1 MYMSKWR
8 QGRLLDPARFRGES
22 GAAAVEFALVAPIL
36 LVALIGIL
44 TYGIYFGVASS
55 VQQLATD
62 AARASVAGLNDQ
74 ERADIARQHV
84 SVESPSYI
92 LIDSRRVTVAADAVS
107 GNPNLFQ
114 VAVRYDAS
122 GLPIYVFEKLVP
134 MPPRTITRTSVIHRG
149 GY

>member
-1 MYMSKWR
+1 MDVST
-8 QGRLLDPARFRGES
+8 RFRGQLFDRGRSRGQS
-22 GAAAVEFALVAPIL
+22 GSAAVEFALVAPIL
-36 LVALIGIL
+36 LVSLIGIL
-44 TYGIYFGVASS
+44 TYGIYFGVANS
-55 VQQLATD
+55 VQQLAAD

-84 SVESPSYI
+84 SVQSPSYV
-92 LIDSRRVTVAADAVS
+92 LIDSRRVTVSAESVA
-107 GNPNLFQ
+107 GNPDMFQ

-134 MPPRTITRTSVIHRG
+134 MPPRTITRTSIVHRG

>member
-1 MYMSKWR
+1 MYMPRWLKGWLS
-8 QGRLLDPARFRGES
+8 DPVGPRGQS

-36 LVALIGIL
+36 LVSLIGIL
-44 TYGIYFGVASS
+44 TYGIYFGVANS
-55 VQQLATD
+55 VQQLAAD

-84 SVESPSYI
+84 NVQSPSYV
-92 LIDSRRVTVAADAVS
+92 LIDVRRVTVAAEVVN
-107 GNPNLFQ
+107 GNPDQFQ

-134 MPPRTITRTSVIHRG
+134 MPPRMITRTSVIHRG